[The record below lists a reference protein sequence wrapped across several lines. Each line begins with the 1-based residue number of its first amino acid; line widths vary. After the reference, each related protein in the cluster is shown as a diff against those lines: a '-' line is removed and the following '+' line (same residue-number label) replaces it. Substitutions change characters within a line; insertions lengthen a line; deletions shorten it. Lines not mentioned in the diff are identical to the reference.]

1 MKKDNTLLELVTGI
15 ILVGVAVQIVCLI
28 AFPNDLYNA
37 IGLWSGVAIGSGMAI
52 HMKYSIE
59 DALDLGET
67 GAVKHVRMTYALRIT
82 VVLIL
87 MGCVLYFDLG
97 NPLTLLAGLIA
108 LKISAYLQPYMHKLF
123 LKLKK
128 SK

>member
-1 MKKDNTLLELVTGI
+1 
-15 ILVGVAVQIVCLI
+15 
-28 AFPNDLYNA
+28 
-37 IGLWSGVAIGSGMAI
+37 MAI
-52 HMKYSIE
+52 HMKHSIE